1 MKKNV
6 KKTFYLSLIV
16 FTFLLAQPEL
26 EKQALC
32 GHSKAQL
39 KLATMQST
47 LTVEQ
52 SKIDVLYYRLNLDID
67 PRTNTIAGD
76 LTAEVRVID
85 STLSRIEF
93 DLINTLTVTGVNLND
108 ITHSY
113 SRNSYQVLIP
123 ILDSVAVNQILTIS
137 INYNGSPG
145 STGFGSFA
153 FDSHNGL
160 DLIWTLSEPYGARTW
175 WPCKDDPSDKA
186 DSVDIIIKVP
196 SNLTVASNGNLV
208 GTMEQGNEITF
219 YWQERYPITTY
230 LVSLAIYP
238 YQVWYDQYESN
249 SGVTMPIE
257 FYVFPDHYNSLR
269 ENYLLTKDMISFF
282 AEVFGEYPFINE
294 KYGHAEFG
302 WGGGMEHQTI
312 TSLGGWSESL
322 IAHEL
327 AHMWWGD
334 MITCAS
340 FHHIWLNEGF
350 ATYAEALWW
359 EDQYGTAALHAD
371 MDRNKYFG
379 GGTIYVENPVTTGDI
394 FNGDLSYR
402 KASWVIHMLRH
413 VVGDSTFFDIF
424 RTYADEPSMKYNAV
438 TTDQFRSVCEA
449 VSDLDLQTYFQQWIY
464 GSYFPRYALHWQQN
478 QDSLIVTIQ
487 QVQQTGT
494 FFQMPIDLEIICTD
508 TTYTEVVNNTQV
520 TEDFTLAL
528 PPGKMVSNVILDP
541 DDWILKSVQYLNNG
555 VDQTLPTDFVLEP
568 AYPNPFNAMVTIPF
582 KSKVRGSIN
591 ISIFNIR
598 GEEVQKFSGNY
609 DPGNHSIVWD
619 GKDRYLQSLSS
630 GVFIVRMQ
638 YSKGSDTR
646 KILLLK

>member
-67 PRTNTIAGD
+67 PRTNTIVGD

-312 TSLGGWSESL
+312 TSLGSWSESL

-359 EDQYGTAALHAD
+359 EQYSTAALHAD

-413 VVGDSTFFDIF
+413 VVGDSTFFNIL
-424 RTYADEPSMKYNAV
+424 RTYADEPSMKYNSV

-449 VSDLDLQTYFQQWIY
+449 VSGLDLQTYFQQWIY

>member
-67 PRTNTIAGD
+67 PANGTIVGD

-269 ENYLLTKDMISFF
+269 ENYLLTNDMISFF

-402 KASWVIHMLRH
+402 KASWVLHMLRH
-413 VVGDSTFFDIF
+413 VVGDSTFFDIL
-424 RTYADEPSMKYNAV
+424 RTYADEPSMKYNSV

-449 VSDLDLQTYFQQWIY
+449 VSGMDLQIYFQQWIY